1 MPECTRGSPPP
12 SDSSGGNPHG
22 HAGVLR
28 AVRDAVVVLVALAG
42 LATGCSGPR
51 QADEAVPAVARL
63 VCEDGGA
70 RALTPRVRA
79 VSDGIHIEVDNE
91 AGARGFYLRTAT
103 SAGNNH
109 GGKLEP
115 TGTTEI
121 RTTMPPGDILV
132 GCFDRAAPYNEVAR
146 EYARITVV
154 DPDDLWVDP
163 AVGCETGEQQRY
175 RDGPAEGNAPDDAEA
190 IIRSTVPD
198 VLPTDQVIRPGYPE
212 TQWHGESRLVV
223 RNGSPI
229 ATVSVYA
236 QYGRW
241 EVNVR
246 ACPGSAIG

>member
-1 MPECTRGSPPP
+1 MK
-12 SDSSGGNPHG
+12 
-22 HAGVLR
+22 
-28 AVRDAVVVLVALAG
+28 DAVVVLVALAG

-51 QADEAVPAVARL
+51 QVDEAVPAVARL

-79 VSDGIHIEVDNE
+79 VSDGIHIEMDNE

-103 SAGNNH
+103 SAGNNQ

-115 TGTTEI
+115 TGKTEI
-121 RTTMPPGDILV
+121 RTTMPPGDLLV
-132 GCFDRAAPYNEVAR
+132 GCFDGPVDPAYYEVTP
-146 EYARITVV
+146 EYARIAVV
-154 DPDDLWVDP
+154 DPDGLWVDP
-163 AVGCETGEQQRY
+163 AVGCETGEQNRY
-175 RDGPAEGNAPDDAEA
+175 RAGPADGNVPDDAES
-190 IIRSTVPD
+190 IIRSTVPY

-212 TQWHGESRLVV
+212 TEWHGEPRLIV

-241 EVNVR
+241 EVAVR
-246 ACPGSAIG
+246 ACPGASIG